1 MPASDLA
8 LSGRGKMSAALYL
21 REIDGEDTMTV
32 AFRDFTPTGEKT
44 GFFSSTYESLQ
55 DCLQRANRWMA
66 AENPDVIN
74 IETVVLPNLVKNQ
87 VSESPVLVTSGEY
100 TSWHQIVRVWYK
112 T

>member
-1 MPASDLA
+1 
-8 LSGRGKMSAALYL
+8 MSAALYL

-87 VSESPVLVTSGEY
+87 VSESPVLVTLGEY
-100 TSWHQIVRVWYK
+100 NTTLAGINS
-112 T
+112 